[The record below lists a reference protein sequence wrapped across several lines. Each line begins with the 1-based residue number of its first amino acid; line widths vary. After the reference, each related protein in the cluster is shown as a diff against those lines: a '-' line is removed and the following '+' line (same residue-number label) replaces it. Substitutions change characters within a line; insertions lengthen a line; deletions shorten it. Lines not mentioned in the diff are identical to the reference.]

1 MGRRV
6 WARGQGAVGWGPG
19 EGSFQDKQSSGV
31 VLRPAEPAWPGHGRR
46 GSGPGGLCPL
56 PQPMLRA
63 GGPALGAVSARG
75 GQGGLTREGRSPEL
89 RPRAGQREPGRGGLG
104 ALR

>member
-1 MGRRV
+1 MG
-6 WARGQGAVGWGPG
+6 AG

-56 PQPMLRA
+56 PQPTLRA
-63 GGPALGAVSARG
+63 GGPALGAMSARG
-75 GQGGLTREGRSPEL
+75 GQGGLTSEGRSPEL
-89 RPRAGQREPGRGGLG
+89 RPELDRGSRIGAIPRCSHSHREHPLPQRQ
-104 ALR
+104 